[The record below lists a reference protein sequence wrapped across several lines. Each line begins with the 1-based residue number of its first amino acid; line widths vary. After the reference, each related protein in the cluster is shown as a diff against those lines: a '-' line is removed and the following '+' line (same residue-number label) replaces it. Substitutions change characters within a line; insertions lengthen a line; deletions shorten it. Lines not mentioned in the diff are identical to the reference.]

1 MAAPH
6 PKPDPVPE
14 PDPDAADGGAVI
26 EVTSSF
32 VRGRNALAVRAGF
45 AALYTDY
52 YLHLM
57 QHGLS
62 PEPVHDD
69 ILKDALA
76 AFTLYLT
83 SRPWKEVTAWT
94 TNLRDPLLNVFV
106 TGSSLAGTVTGR
118 VFTDGVRELDRGRLY
133 SQVTLNGGSA
143 RQSFVEI
150 DGNDFFSIAERFH
163 RQSDQR
169 PARFFRLGPE
179 EFILLAAQ
187 PQCDAAWLE
196 NLDEDAARTLEEFEE
211 VSLLETRVFRFGCGC
226 DIDRVLPALAP
237 LSASDLDDLFDGV
250 DSLKVTC
257 PRCAAVFLVRRE
269 QIEAFR
275 ADRGR

>member
-1 MAAPH
+1 MASPQ
-6 PKPDPVPE
+6 PKPDPL
-14 PDPDAADGGAVI
+14 PDPDPDSADGGAAV
-26 EVTSSF
+26 EVSSSF

-45 AALYTDY
+45 GALYTDY

-62 PEPVHDD
+62 LEPGHDE

-106 TGSSLAGTVTGR
+106 TGNSLAGTVTGR
-118 VFTDGVRELDRGRLY
+118 VFTEGVRELDRGRLY

-150 DGNDFFSIAERFH
+150 DGNDFLAIAERFH

-179 EFILLAAQ
+179 EFVLVAAQ
-187 PQCDAAWLE
+187 PQCDTRWLE

-211 VSLLETRVFRFGCGC
+211 VSLLESRVFRFGCGC
-226 DIDRVLPALAP
+226 DVDRVLPALAP